1 LPDSRHRP
9 GLVRSGLASLK
20 GEGLRAQLLRGGLGT
35 MGLRLLGLALSL
47 VIAII
52 LARAL
57 GPDGFGV
64 YSFVLTVMTVLA
76 MPAQF
81 GLPNLLVRETAR
93 AQSAGDW
100 PVIRGLWRWSLR
112 LIALTSVVIIL
123 LTVAV
128 LLGLTDHSQLV
139 AEHQDVFL
147 LGVLLVPLMG
157 IAALRG
163 AQLRGLRH
171 VLSGQVPEL
180 AVRPLVF
187 IGLAGGL
194 WWLWPVA
201 EITPGAAVLFNA
213 IALVIAFI
221 VGSWLVSRHRPA
233 PLQQPGE
240 TSTQQRAWLAA
251 TLPLALTEGV
261 NLINRHVDIL
271 MLGVMGSTE
280 EVGIYRVVVHGASLV
295 AFGLA
300 AVNMVVAPHF
310 ARLYAQGDMATLQ
323 RLITRSA
330 QAVVLLALPAVLVFF
345 AFGRELIGWIFGE
358 AFMAGY
364 WSLVILAGGQLVNA
378 LVGSVA
384 VLLNMT
390 GHERDVTRGVA
401 IGAVLN
407 IVLNLA
413 LIPAFGINGAAAAST
428 VSLVVWNL
436 ILWRVVH
443 RRLGLESSALGARRR
458 S

>member
-1 LPDSRHRP
+1 MSDPRHRP
-9 GLVRSGLASLK
+9 GLFHAGLASLK

-35 MGLRLLGLALSL
+35 MGLRLFGLALSL
-47 VIAII
+47 AIAVI

-57 GPDGFGV
+57 GPAGFGV

-76 MPAQF
+76 LPARF
-81 GLPNLLVRETAR
+81 GMPNLLVRETAR

-100 PVIRGLWRWSLR
+100 PMIRGLWRWSLR
-112 LIALTSVVIIL
+112 LLALTSIVIVLITGVVLI
-123 LTVAV
+123 
-128 LLGLTDHSQLV
+128 GLTGHSQLV
-139 AEHQDVFL
+139 AEQRDVFL
-147 LGVLLVPLMG
+147 VGLVLVPLMG

-171 VLSGQVPEL
+171 VLSGQMPEL
-180 AVRPLVF
+180 LVRPLVF
-187 IGLAGGL
+187 IGLLGGL
-194 WWLWPVA
+194 WWLWPVV
-201 EITPGAAVLFNA
+201 EISPVAAILFNA
-213 IALVIAFI
+213 IALLAAFI
-221 VGSWLVSRHRPA
+221 TGSWLVRRYRPG
-233 PLQQPGE
+233 PLQRPGE
-240 TSTQQRAWLAA
+240 TSMQQRAWLAA

-261 NLINRHVDIL
+261 NLINQHVDIL

-280 EVGIYRVVVHGASLV
+280 EVGIYRVVVHGATLV

-310 ARLYAQGDMATLQ
+310 ARLHAQGDMATLQ

-330 QAVVLLALPAVLVFF
+330 QAVVLLALPAVLVFV
-345 AFGRELIGWIFGE
+345 AFGRELIGWVFGQD
-358 AFMAGY
+358 FVGGY
-364 WSLVILAGGQLVNA
+364 WPLVILAGGQLVNA

-401 IGAVLN
+401 LGAILN
-407 IVLNLA
+407 VVLNLA
-413 LIPAFGINGAAAAST
+413 LIPSFGMVGAAIAST
-428 VSLVVWNL
+428 SSLVVWNL

-443 RRLGLESSALGARRR
+443 RRLGLESSALGMQRR
-458 S
+458 